1 LFSPGFFLIV
11 SVVSMRYED
20 FVIRFGPGS
29 GGSFAVEVD
38 SPAGEGQGSFR
49 IPESLQARDRDLT
62 PPGAGELRE
71 AGPRR
76 RKAEPSE
83 RDAGVELFR
92 ALFQGQVSK
101 LFQRSLG
108 RLAGKGGGLR
118 VLIELD
124 PQQKEL
130 APIQELPWERL
141 CDPDARDFLALSRKT
156 PIARTL
162 RVLQERRPAIPQA
175 APLRILAAAASPS
188 CCPPLDLERELH
200 NLENGWKEIVIL
212 RNTDWETLRGAF
224 NESSFDVL
232 HFMGHGGFNPA
243 TGEGTL
249 ILEGKDG
256 AADPVGGSVLAQ
268 ELKDF
273 SGLRLVVLN
282 ACHTARS
289 VGDAGPNPFAGAA
302 TALMMAGVP
311 AVIAMSRPISDS
323 AAVAFSRSLYE
334 SLAAGKPV
342 EAAMAEA
349 RLAIGR
355 FGEWGTPILFLR
367 TSREPVLTM
376 LHVSFL
382 AAALVLAAI
391 SFSLFLGW
399 SLDFRAFLAL
409 SSNNQ
414 GLSLLKQ
421 GRVEEARKEFDKAL
435 KIDSDN
441 AVAHANLSVLE
452 ENRGNHKEALEHAR
466 AAVEAEPAEA
476 IHHYNLGTLLARRG
490 SQDDALYSLSEAVRL
505 RPEYAEAHN
514 ELGNLYLDLDRPADA
529 RRELETGLR
538 ANPNLAPLHKN
549 LARVDLAEG
558 RIDEAV
564 HGLKSALARYDSE
577 DRQGIAEA
585 LYWLAIAHARV
596 GRDEEACRQLEQ
608 VRQEAGT
615 GKWVSEAGLLAQ
627 QIPCRRVS

>member
-1 LFSPGFFLIV
+1 
-11 SVVSMRYED
+11 MQYED
-20 FVIRFGPGS
+20 FVIRFGPGT

-49 IPESLQARDRDLT
+49 IPESLQARDQHLT
-62 PPGAGELRE
+62 PPGAGESRE

-76 RKAEPSE
+76 REAEPSE
-83 RDAGVELFR
+83 REAGVELFQ

-156 PIARTL
+156 PIGRTL
-162 RVLQERRPAIPQA
+162 RVLQERRPAISPA

-200 NLENGWKEIVIL
+200 NLEKGWKEIVVL
-212 RNTDWETLRGAF
+212 RNTDWEKLRGAF

-232 HFMGHGGFNPA
+232 HFMGHGGFDPA

-256 AADPVGGSVLAQ
+256 TADPVGGSVLAQ

-311 AVIAMSRPISDS
+311 AVIAMSRPISDT

-342 EAAMAEA
+342 EAALAEA

-355 FGEWGTPILFLR
+355 LGEWGTPVLFLR
-367 TSREPVLTM
+367 TSREAGNIVRR
-376 LHVSFL
+376 VSFL
-382 AAALVLAAI
+382 AAAVVLAAV
-391 SFSLFLGW
+391 
-399 SLDFRAFLAL
+399 AL
-409 SSNNQ
+409 SLAMGRGLDLRALMALRYNNQ
-414 GLSLLKQ
+414 GISLLEE
-421 GRVEEARKEFDKAL
+421 GRVEEARKKFDKAL
-435 KIDSDN
+435 QIDTDN

-452 ENRGNHKEALEHAR
+452 EDRGNSEEAVDHAR
-466 AAVEAEPAEA
+466 TAAKAAPGEA

-490 SQDDALYSLSEAVRL
+490 GKEDALYSLREAVLL
-505 RPEYAEAHN
+505 RPEYAEARN
-514 ELGNLYLDLDRPADA
+514 EIGSLYLDLDRPVEA
-529 RRELETGLR
+529 RQELKAGLA
-538 ANPNLAPLHKN
+538 ANPDLAPLHKN
-549 LARVDLAEG
+549 MARVDLAEG
-558 RIDEAV
+558 RVNDAV
-564 HGLKSALARYDSE
+564 RRLKIALGLYESG

-585 LYWLAIAHARV
+585 LYWLATAHARA
-596 GRDEEACRQLEQ
+596 GRRDEACRGLEEA
-608 VRQEAGT
+608 RAEAGA
-615 GKWVSEAGLLAQ
+615 GHWVFEATRLAQ